1 MRRARPEDFD
11 NCIEIL
17 ICIMCRKYIGQ
28 GAGYYTINFDDDPDA
43 WAVAHSSCAESD
55 YIDDGSDD
63 EYEGE
68 IFA

>member
-1 MRRARPEDFD
+1 
-11 NCIEIL
+11 
-17 ICIMCRKYIGQ
+17 MCRKYMGRER
-28 GAGYYTINFDDDPDA
+28 GTTPSTSMSDPDA